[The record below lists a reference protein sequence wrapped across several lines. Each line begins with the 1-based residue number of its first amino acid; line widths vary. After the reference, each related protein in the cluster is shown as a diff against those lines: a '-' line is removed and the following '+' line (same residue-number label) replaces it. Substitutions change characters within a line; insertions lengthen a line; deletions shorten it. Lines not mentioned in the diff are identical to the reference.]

1 MKESSYAAIYRL
13 MVAINKIDGS
23 YYLCARK
30 LGVKENTL
38 ALLYALGDGLPHSQ
52 KQISE
57 DWLIPKT
64 TINTIVKELA
74 DAGYLSLLATEDSR
88 EKTIRLTE
96 SGNDYAQ
103 KLLDRIYAVE
113 QEALRRTLQKFP
125 PEFVDAFD
133 CFASCLCEEFQKQII
148 GNADTDQNE

>member
-103 KLLDRIYAVE
+103 
-113 QEALRRTLQKFP
+113 
-125 PEFVDAFD
+125 
-133 CFASCLCEEFQKQII
+133 
-148 GNADTDQNE
+148 